1 MRDKEKM
8 YICVEQSKNNALY
21 YATNIGRRRVYRQ
34 SYPLKPYMFNGKD
47 INKGLKLLTYKN
59 KNNAQKLC
67 NEINKEFNSNYEVVE
82 V

>member
-1 MRDKEKM
+1 MKDKEKM
-8 YICVEQSKNNALY
+8 YICVEQNKNKALY
-21 YATNIGRRRVYRQ
+21 YATNIGRTRVYRQ
-34 SYPLKPYMFNGKD
+34 SYPLEHYMFNGKD